1 MPTLI
6 SRGRCFAGSAFAS
19 GSVICSSAIRWYVV
33 VTIRKI
39 RMTSS
44 TSINGMKLIS
54 GSSRVR
60 LPRKFIA
67 APLRR
72 GGKRNE
78 RTAGEATRSERRDST
93 KQVQRAAREETTTP
107 AGRAV
112 ALRSFALVMREVD
125 QFDGLLLHLDDE
137 GIDLRAEMAVED
149 HARNRDD
156 QAHRRVVERD
166 RDALREL
173 DRVRS

>member
-60 LPRKFIA
+60 LPRRFIP
-67 APLRR
+67 APRRRR
-72 GGKRNE
+72 GKRRE
-78 RTAGEATRSERRDST
+78 RVDDEAARSERRDST
-93 KQVQRAAREETTTP
+93 YEVQRAASEETTKSAT
-107 AGRAV
+107 RAA
-112 ALRSFALVMREVD
+112 ALRAPSFAFVVGEVD
-125 QFDGLLLHLDDE
+125 QLDGLLLHLDDE

-156 QAHRRVVERD
+156 QAHRRVVE
-166 RDALREL
+166 
-173 DRVRS
+173 